1 MFSVIKS
8 SWKIFFR
15 NADYVET
22 IFGPLLMLLI
32 FSFIL
37 AFNSEKVIGI
47 AESEKYSDT
56 VQSLHSVL
64 DEADGIRVVKITDGE
79 ETMNVA
85 VGNADAVISIDEIS
99 GKPVIITS
107 ENNKDFADFLRSVV
121 NASVNN
127 DTEAVNAVITNAS
140 NRGRVSIANS
150 LGVVIFKVITG
161 AALLGGT
168 LIYERNRGIK
178 QRIIITGI
186 KYSSYILGK
195 CFVYFVNSVIALV
208 LYYLLALIMHFDFG
222 MKHSIL
228 FFLIMLFIDIYAI
241 SLYCLLSV
249 FCNNRSNLWS
259 VAVCIVLP
267 MSLLSGTFVQFDKM
281 PVVLQNIGN
290 LFPQRWVCIAIEK
303 VQQGQGFKGAFP
315 ACAGLL
321 VISALFFA
329 ITFIRGKNIPMAS
342 GNSVDT

>member
-56 VQSLHSVL
+56 VQSLNSVL

-208 LYYLLALIMHFDFG
+208 L
-222 MKHSIL
+222 S
-228 FFLIMLFIDIYAI
+228 
-241 SLYCLLSV
+241 
-249 FCNNRSNLWS
+249 
-259 VAVCIVLP
+259 
-267 MSLLSGTFVQFDKM
+267 
-281 PVVLQNIGN
+281 
-290 LFPQRWVCIAIEK
+290 
-303 VQQGQGFKGAFP
+303 
-315 ACAGLL
+315 
-321 VISALFFA
+321 
-329 ITFIRGKNIPMAS
+329 
-342 GNSVDT
+342 